1 MDELQRRGGKL
12 LYDPAFIVHR
22 RPRRTLQAFAKMLM
36 TYGRGRAEQ
45 FRLHPTF
52 GSALNFIPPL
62 FCIYVLATPLV
73 AALTLARG
81 AECQRDAFFLPLL
94 AYLLAVLAQSAVLIP
109 RGSLAGALGA
119 APLIVLTHL
128 LYGLGF
134 WRGLFTRMR
143 GTVPDRSSEVVI
155 EIVPP

>member
-1 MDELQRRGGKL
+1 MDAIIARGDKL
-12 LYDPAFIVHR
+12 LYDPEFIVYR
-22 RPRRTLQAFAKMLM
+22 RPRRTLKAFARMLM

-62 FCIYVLATPLV
+62 FCTYVLATPLV

-94 AYLLAVLAQSAVLIP
+94 AYLLAVLAQSAV
-109 RGSLAGALGA
+109 
-119 APLIVLTHL
+119 
-128 LYGLGF
+128 
-134 WRGLFTRMR
+134 
-143 GTVPDRSSEVVI
+143 
-155 EIVPP
+155 